1 MIERGPVSR
10 TVKVICSRTVVE
22 LRAPGRGEAVVIVDV
37 NRRISEAIDP
47 KSCMRT
53 WNRSTA
59 ASTFASGLGEKP
71 PVEW

>member
-1 MIERGPVSR
+1 MTPMRDDDDLKPGVDKPTR
-10 TVKVICSRTVVE
+10 AQYVI
-22 LRAPGRGEAVVIVDV
+22 GAVVIVDV

-47 KSCMRT
+47 KSCIRT